1 MSLKDK
7 LVGASFVFST
17 DPNTQKKIET
27 PVVSTPNKNTQVR
40 VGRETKGRS
49 GSGVTVIHGLPLKH
63 DALAELAKTL
73 KKRCGSGGT
82 LRDGVIEIQGEH
94 RDVIVA
100 ELSKLGYAAK
110 KAGH

>member
-1 MSLKDK
+1 MSMKDK
-7 LVGASFVFST
+7 LVGAGLVFST

-27 PVVSTPNKNTQVR
+27 PALPALNKNAQVR

-49 GSGVTVIHGLPLKH
+49 GSGVTVIHGLPLKP

-82 LRDGVIEIQGEH
+82 VRDGVIEIQGEH
-94 RDVIVA
+94 RDVIAA

>member
-1 MSLKDK
+1 MRDK
-7 LVGASFVFST
+7 FRGAGLVFST

-27 PVVSTPNKNTQVR
+27 PVVSEPNKNAQVR

-49 GSGVTVIHGLPLKH
+49 GSGVTVIQGLPLKP

-82 LRDGVIEIQGEH
+82 VRDGVVEIQGEH
-94 RDVIVA
+94 REVIVA
-100 ELSKLGYAAK
+100 ELIKLGYAAK